1 MGRWSDAV
9 SPVRDG
15 EVRRTPKGSLTGLLK
30 QSVAGLVGQSQDPS
44 SPGKGKRLSWF
55 GLGTRRSPA
64 PEDAGPSDGD
74 IEGGARGSRVRGGSE
89 SSTTPAGS
97 APAMPGSTAEEFAV
111 ASQLLEGLYGKRL
124 EASKAMEILST
135 VPEISWLVE
144 CYCMTPAQPGW
155 RKSKTAPGDVPL
167 YADEASGKVY
177 EAMPCI
183 RHYMRMAELSLTARN
198 LPEKADAA
206 AAQLHHYVQSLHK
219 EVKTAEAAWTGPH
232 EDSESQGE
240 YYHNPSTGVSIWE
253 NPTHCTTFILSV
265 AEQLQESDAF
275 PQSLWKARRRE
286 DGRLPK
292 RMGKAMEDPW
302 TSLDKLE
309 AMSGPSGATQ
319 DMDIEAFLGSLAQAP
334 TSDPTSPS
342 GSGPVQLVATS
353 PKAPRLKDVRS
364 WQPQVPRFDAGKLSA
379 EVSSTSRSP
388 LKKRDVPF
396 RSEAQGSSEAKVGD
410 VRGWSPAPVRFDGNL
425 GEMTSPTREGR
436 LRTSAEVGGQ
446 AEAEAAPVPP
456 QVDELR
462 VSAPDPEEAVAAPMP
477 P

>member
-1 MGRWSDAV
+1 MEFFPSEWFIGTTQMADDGQLEEYESHLDTHWS
-9 SPVRDG
+9 
-15 EVRRTPKGSLTGLLK
+15 
-30 QSVAGLVGQSQDPS
+30 
-44 SPGKGKRLSWF
+44 F
-55 GLGTRRSPA
+55 
-64 PEDAGPSDGD
+64 
-74 IEGGARGSRVRGGSE
+74 
-89 SSTTPAGS
+89 
-97 APAMPGSTAEEFAV
+97 
-111 ASQLLEGLYGKRL
+111 
-124 EASKAMEILST
+124 MEIIFLIPYKLVLVILFT
-135 VPEISWLVE
+135 VLFVE
-144 CYCMTPAQPGW
+144 MYYFTHCVKSEDGGW
-155 RKSKTAPGDVPL
+155 VSREMRYPL
-167 YADEASGKVY
+167 
-177 EAMPCI
+177 
-183 RHYMRMAELSLTARN
+183 R
-198 LPEKADAA
+198 
-206 AAQLHHYVQSLHK
+206 
-219 EVKTAEAAWTGPH
+219 
-232 EDSESQGE
+232 E

-292 RMGKAMEDPW
+292 RVGKAMEDPW

-334 TSDPTSPS
+334 PSDPTSPS

-388 LKKRDVPF
+388 LKKREVPF

-425 GEMTSPTREGR
+425 GEMRSPTREGQ
-436 LRTSAEVGGQ
+436 LRTSAEVGQ
-446 AEAEAAPVPP
+446 AAEAEAAPVPP

-462 VSAPDPEEAVAAPMP
+462 VSVAPDQEAAAAPMP

>member
-64 PEDAGPSDGD
+64 PEEDAGPSSDGD

-89 SSTTPAGS
+89 SSTTPGA
-97 APAMPGSTAEEFAV
+97 AAQAMPGSTAEEFAV

-124 EASKAMEILST
+124 EASKAMEILNT

-183 RHYMRMAELSLTARN
+183 RHYMRMAELSLTARK

-206 AAQLHHYVQSLHK
+206 AVQLHHHVQSLHK
-219 EVKTAEAAWTGPH
+219 ELKTAEAAWTGPH

-253 NPTHCTTFILSV
+253 NPTHCTSFILSV
-265 AEQLQESDAF
+265 AEQLQDSDAF
-275 PQSLWKARRRE
+275 PSSLWKARRRE
-286 DGRLPK
+286 DGGLPR

-302 TSLDKLE
+302 TSLEKLE

-379 EVSSTSRSP
+379 EANSTSRSP
-388 LKKRDVPF
+388 LKKREVPF

-410 VRGWSPAPVRFDGNL
+410 VRGWSPAPVRFEAT
-425 GEMTSPTREGR
+425 EMTSPTREGQ
-436 LRTSAEVGGQ
+436 LRTSAEGGR
-446 AEAEAAPVPP
+446 AAAEAAPVPP

-462 VSAPDPEEAVAAPMP
+462 ASPEEAVAAPLP